1 MTTEQIREMLQNP
14 AYEFLRSNEHLK
26 GKIIFLTLGGSYS
39 YGTNVETSDVDIR
52 GCALNSRSDLLGL
65 SNFEQVV
72 HTGTDTT
79 VYSFNKLVSLLLNCN
94 PNTIEMLGCRPEQ
107 YMVCTDIGREM
118 IENRKLF
125 LSKRAVNSFGGY
137 ANQQLRRLENALAR
151 DKLPQA
157 RKEEHILNSMKSAV
171 KAFESRYR
179 VFENGGITLYTA
191 ESSREDLDREI
202 FADIHLT
209 KYPVREFNS
218 ILNDLTNVVGT
229 YEKLNHRNHKKDDNH
244 LNKHAMH
251 LIRLYLMC
259 LDILEKGDIITY
271 RGADLPLLM
280 SIRRGEYQL
289 EDGTYRPEF
298 FEMVSDFEKRLD
310 YAKRNTNLPEHP
322 EAYNSAG
329 LIDPFH
335 GVDDL
340 KNGIIRCVGNPNDRF
355 GEDALRILRAL
366 RFASVYGFSIEKDT
380 AQAIHDN
387 AWRLT
392 NIAAERIHS
401 ELCKLLL
408 GNGVLSV
415 LLDYSDV
422 IATIIPEMKPCIG
435 FNQNNKYHQ
444 YTIYD
449 HIAHAVSN
457 YTGKDIAVKVAL
469 LLHDIGKP
477 CCYTEDENGGHFH
490 GHGNYSYD
498 ISKVVLERLRFDT
511 ATKQE
516 VLDLVLYHD
525 TVIEPTTKTVR
536 RWLCKIGERRFSQL
550 LDVRMADIKAHA
562 EGTQESRIERCV
574 ALGVLMTEILEQEKC
589 FSLKDLAI
597 NGKDIISLGVPQ
609 GKQIGVILHELLEEV
624 ILDTLPNEH
633 DVLLRK
639 AVKLIERT

>member
-218 ILNDLTNVVGT
+218 ILNDLTNEVK
-229 YEKLNHRNHKKDDNH
+229 EH
-244 LNKHAMH
+244 LNRCSVRAIDTGLKHGTVTADMERAGKYEITTFRIDGDYSDNRRPDSVTFTESIYQDLSRRDFTINAM
-251 LIRLYLMC
+251 
-259 LDILEKGDIITY
+259 
-271 RGADLPLLM
+271 
-280 SIRRGEYQL
+280 
-289 EDGTYRPEF
+289 
-298 FEMVSDFEKRLD
+298 
-310 YAKRNTNLPEHP
+310 
-322 EAYNSAG
+322 AYNSAG

>member
-1 MTTEQIREMLQNP
+1 MTTEQIREMLQSP

-72 HTGTDTT
+72 HTETDTT

-137 ANQQLRRLENALAR
+137 ANQQLRRLEDALAR

-171 KAFESRYR
+171 KAFEGRYR

-251 LIRLYLMC
+251 LIRLYMMC

-271 RGADLPLLM
+271 RGSDLPLLM
-280 SIRRGEYQL
+280 SIRKGDYQL

-310 YAKRNTNLPEHP
+310 YAKRNTSLPEHP
-322 EAYNSAG
+322 DMKRVEEFVVSVNRRS
-329 LIDPFH
+329 L
-335 GVDDL
+335 
-340 KNGIIRCVGNPNDRF
+340 
-355 GEDALRILRAL
+355 DA
-366 RFASVYGFSIEKDT
+366 
-380 AQAIHDN
+380 
-387 AWRLT
+387 
-392 NIAAERIHS
+392 
-401 ELCKLLL
+401 
-408 GNGVLSV
+408 
-415 LLDYSDV
+415 
-422 IATIIPEMKPCIG
+422 
-435 FNQNNKYHQ
+435 
-444 YTIYD
+444 
-449 HIAHAVSN
+449 
-457 YTGKDIAVKVAL
+457 
-469 LLHDIGKP
+469 
-477 CCYTEDENGGHFH
+477 
-490 GHGNYSYD
+490 
-498 ISKVVLERLRFDT
+498 
-511 ATKQE
+511 
-516 VLDLVLYHD
+516 
-525 TVIEPTTKTVR
+525 
-536 RWLCKIGERRFSQL
+536 
-550 LDVRMADIKAHA
+550 
-562 EGTQESRIERCV
+562 
-574 ALGVLMTEILEQEKC
+574 
-589 FSLKDLAI
+589 
-597 NGKDIISLGVPQ
+597 
-609 GKQIGVILHELLEEV
+609 
-624 ILDTLPNEH
+624 
-633 DVLLRK
+633 
-639 AVKLIERT
+639 